1 MEKFKACEKEMK
13 TKAYSKEGLQQSTKM
28 DPKEKEKMETC
39 EWVSNQIDAL
49 STQIETA
56 EAEVEQLQS
65 VVKKSRKDSQK
76 VERLGEVENIIERH
90 KWHVNRL
97 ELILR
102 LLENGNI
109 PPEKVCIKI
118 FISCILLYCN

>member
-13 TKAYSKEGLQQSTKM
+13 NKDYSKEGLQQTVKM
-28 DPKEKEKMETC
+28 DPKEKEKMEAC
-39 EWVSNQIDAL
+39 DFVSSQIDLL

-56 EAEVEQLQS
+56 EAEAESLQNA
-65 VVKKSRKDSQK
+65 VKKGRKDNQK
-76 VERLGEVENIIERH
+76 VERLTEVDHLIERH

-109 PPEKVCIKI
+109 
-118 FISCILLYCN
+118 

>member
-13 TKAYSKEGLQQSTKM
+13 TKAYSKEGLQQSIKM
-28 DPKEKEKMETC
+28 DPKEKEKIDTC
-39 EWVSNQIDAL
+39 DFVSNQIDAL
-49 STQIETA
+49 ATQIETA

-65 VVKKSRKDSQK
+65 AVKKGRKDATK
-76 VERLGEVENIIERH
+76 ADRLGEVENMIERH
-90 KWHVNRL
+90 KFHVNRL

-109 PPEKVCIKI
+109 PPEKV
-118 FISCILLYCN
+118 NT